1 MIQTDSISRTMFAP
15 SHLHRECPNSFRIA
29 SHSPAPGCRPS
40 GTSGNSS
47 STRGCP
53 TSPWIHLRSFWCPKE
68 DLVSS
73 AVPSN
78 WERLAF
84 ISSPIRVIKFS
95 SAPFYI
101 SYILYFFNQIST
113 YLNSH
118 LRVEESRDI
127 SFYLEKFCK
136 CFPETFSNFA
146 FSKSLSLPA
155 ELLVNRPPS
164 VGLVEETLLST
175 VPENLMKSYLTLTH
189 KDIEGT

>member
-1 MIQTDSISRTMFAP
+1 MIQTDSISRTMCAP

-53 TSPWIHLRSFWCPKE
+53 TSPCNHLRSFLCPKE

-84 ISSPIRVIKFS
+84 ISSPIRVIRFS
-95 SAPFYI
+95 SAPFYN
-101 SYILYFFNQIST
+101 SYILYFLT
-113 YLNSH
+113 
-118 LRVEESRDI
+118 
-127 SFYLEKFCK
+127 KFPHTWTLTCLL
-136 CFPETFSNFA
+136 
-146 FSKSLSLPA
+146 KSLAIFLSILKNSA
-155 ELLVNRPPS
+155 NAFLKLLVI
-164 VGLVEETLLST
+164 LLFQ
-175 VPENLMKSYLTLTH
+175 NL
-189 KDIEGT
+189 